1 MKVARRLHVLV
12 VSQELEAAR
21 ATASWLRNAGYEAT
35 IRSTFASGRL
45 ELRQAPDLVIAD
57 VHLGAFNGLHL
68 AMRAQSEG
76 IPSIVLGPQDPV
88 LEKDARLLG
97 SSYIA
102 GPIGAHALLSLV
114 ENLASMVLPRSRAM
128 QWGTPAPAATPAGIP
143 ARDYRYSAH

>member
-21 ATASWLRNAGYEAT
+21 VTAAWLRGAGYEAT

-76 IPSIVLGPQDPV
+76 IPAIVLGPDDPV
-88 LEKDARLLG
+88 LERDARLLG
-97 SSYIA
+97 STYIN
-102 GPIGAHALLSLV
+102 GPVGPPSLLALV
-114 ENLASMVLPRSRAM
+114 ENLASMVLPRSHAM
-128 QWGTPAPAATPAGIP
+128 QWGAPASAATPAAAP
-143 ARDYRYSAH
+143 ATDIRYSAH

>member
-21 ATASWLRNAGYEAT
+21 ATAACLRDAGYEAT
-35 IRSTFASGRL
+35 VRSTFLSGRL

-76 IPSIVLGPQDPV
+76 IPAIVIGPHDPV
-88 LEKDARLLG
+88 LEKDARLLA

-102 GPIGAHALLSLV
+102 GSIGPHALLALV
-114 ENLASMVLPRSRAM
+114 ENLASMVLPRSHAM
-128 QWGTPAPAATPAGIP
+128 QWGAPAAASTPAGIP
-143 ARDYRYSAH
+143 ATDFRHSAH

>member
-21 ATASWLRNAGYEAT
+21 ATASWLRAAGYEAT

-76 IPSIVLGPQDPV
+76 IPSIVLGPDDPV
-88 LEKDARLLG
+88 LAKDARLLG
-97 SSYIA
+97 SSYIT
-102 GPIGAHALLSLV
+102 GPVGQHALLALV
-114 ENLASMVLPRSRAM
+114 ENLASMVLPRSHAV
-128 QWGTPAPAATPAGIP
+128 QWGAPAPATTPAGIP
-143 ARDYRYSAH
+143 ATDLRYSAH